1 MKPDRL
7 DSLASMHASLISVGA
22 YIDDLI
28 QRDTKMTGRTLL
40 CIIEYLKTV
49 ATHCAEKSGVDY
61 KAPLLALLKDTSASR
76 ATSGSRLRLTNGS
89 ATRKNSM
96 RGGMKSGK
104 GLQLQKY
111 QKYKT
116 PSLGSKALTLTRKAT
131 KVAAHAVNEVIDFL
145 RIDEQTKNHLRRLE
159 KLQVR
164 LVEKGNLGRAD
175 EIQMRIAEIREMY
188 ELLPSVPYTVMAGLI
203 LGLTLWTPT
212 LVNASTRTVV
222 AMTTA
227 FPAALAAAATGGVI
241 DTGASVFGYQTQDR
255 ALEYARTTGNR
266 TNEIFGVIIE
276 SSVPEESRQ
285 LGYLMGA
292 IVWGGLVSYA
302 TVRYNAYIRVQRS
315 EARQQ
320 RIKAQERLNT
330 MLGDEEKKL
339 LTNIPEEEESEVEA
353 QLDRIYTYFGLT
365 DEEKGKTSEQLQAL
379 VKEKYTAR
387 IRTEHPNR
395 GGRAE
400 NFDRTKQMYDEY
412 KDLMVRLS

>member
-7 DSLASMHASLISVGA
+7 DSLASMHASLISIGA
-22 YIDDLI
+22 YVDDLI
-28 QRDTKMTGRTLL
+28 QRDTKMTERSLL
-40 CIIEYLKTV
+40 CIIEHLKTV

-61 KAPLLALLKDTSASR
+61 KAPLLDLIKEASAGKISS
-76 ATSGSRLRLTNGS
+76 ASRLRLTNGTS
-89 ATRKNSM
+89 TRKNSM

-116 PSLGSKALTLTRKAT
+116 PSIASKALALTRKTA
-131 KVAAHAVNEVIDFL
+131 KVAAHAVNEVGDFL
-145 RIDEQTKNHLRRLE
+145 RIDEQTRNYLRRLE

-164 LVEKGNLGRAD
+164 LMEKGNLGRAD

-188 ELLPSVPYTVMAGLI
+188 ELLPSAPYSVMAALI
-203 LGLTLWTPT
+203 VALTMYTPT
-212 LVNASTRTVV
+212 LIYAGTRTVV

-227 FPAALAAAATGGVI
+227 FPAATAAAAAGGVI

-255 ALEYARTTGNR
+255 ALEYARKTGNR
-266 TNEIFGVIIE
+266 TNEIFGVIID
-276 SSVPEESRQ
+276 SSLPEESVDI
-285 LGYLMGA
+285 GYLIGV
-292 IVWGGLVSYA
+292 IVWGGLLSYV

-320 RIKAQERLNT
+320 RIKAQQRLDT

-412 KDLMVRLS
+412 KDLMVRLT

>member
-7 DSLASMHASLISVGA
+7 DSLASMHASLLSIGA

-28 QRDTKMTGRTLL
+28 ERDTKMTGRILL
-40 CIIEYLKTV
+40 CIIEHLKTV

-61 KAPLLALLKDTSASR
+61 KAPLLSLLKDASAGR
-76 ATSGSRLRLTNGS
+76 TKSGSRLRLTNGT

-104 GLQLQKY
+104 GSQLAKF

-116 PSLGSKALTLTRKAT
+116 PSLGSRALTLTRKAT
-131 KVAAHAVNEVIDFL
+131 KLAGQAVNEVVDFL

-159 KLQVR
+159 KLQTR

-212 LVNASTRTVV
+212 LVNAGTRTVV

-227 FPAALAAAATGGVI
+227 FPAAAAAAATGGVV
-241 DTGASVFGYQTQDR
+241 DTGASIFGYETQNR
-255 ALEYARTTGNR
+255 ALEYARATGNR

-276 SSVPEESRQ
+276 SSVPEESRH
-285 LGYLMGA
+285 LGYLMGV
-292 IVWGGLVSYA
+292 IIWGGLLSYV
-302 TVRYNAYIRVQRS
+302 TVRYNAYIRKERS

-320 RIKAQERLNT
+320 RIKAQERLDT
-330 MLGDEEKKL
+330 MLGDQEKKL
-339 LTNIPEEEESEVEA
+339 LTNVSEEEEEEVDDKLTE
-353 QLDRIYTYFGLT
+353 IYTYFGLT
-365 DEEKGKTSEQLQAL
+365 DEEKKRTLSELQAL
-379 VKEKYTAR
+379 VKDKYTAR

-412 KDLMVRLS
+412 KDLLVRLS